1 MNDRVRVGET
11 GQQTPIP
18 RLSRPS
24 PAPELAESP
33 DLDESGRCA
42 GGEGWEEDIDD
53 GTNRMAVTPRTVTA
67 RTVTVRQ
74 RVLAILALGAYL
86 LLLVAVL
93 VFLLNNAVELVMALV
108 GLAVAVGGGWWMVTE
123 EVPRRGFGI
132 AGLIAGFVIIV
143 LAILRAATT
152 TDQGLPRIAVL
163 AALLAVAGAAARAAL
178 VPDLHALD
186 AQLAGERWRPKHP
199 VLICNPW
206 SGGGKVEEFGLLGRA
221 QELGV
226 ETVLLDHGL
235 DLEQL
240 ARDAIAGGADC
251 LGMAG
256 GDGSQALVASI
267 SIEHDIPFVCVAAG
281 TRNHF
286 ALDLGLDR
294 EDPRGSMDAFHDAV
308 ERRIDYATV
317 GDRLFVNN
325 VSLGVYAT
333 IVQQDSYRDAKRET
347 SRTLLPEMLG
357 ITAEPFDLQFTTPD
371 GIEINGAFLIMV
383 SNSPYVLGPSVDV
396 SQRRS
401 METGTLGVFA
411 VNAASGSEAAR
422 LMAASAVGLRGR
434 DPGWHEFTCESFE
447 VRSRAGSAFAG
458 VDGEALDMPTP
469 MRFLIHPRGMR
480 VLVPKWNLEV
490 TARRRARNV
499 TAGAL
504 LAVARGKSSS
514 ANVTVE
520 VSGRSGFIESL
531 ASRTRRPATSS
542 PSQSPGPLLDLI
554 PVPEVTFGQNRASS
568 RQLPH
573 RPLCETQA
581 SRIKDAEEYAVASRM
596 DGLLELGEL
605 PWLGGRAQINSLG
618 VSGFGAKRT
627 IAEQPHRLLRQEVL
641 VAPDERYPVLQP
653 APQVGG
659 ATDDEPLVAAEIAR
673 LLHRSCIGVLSTGPE
688 TLPDPLRNL
697 SGGTMFAG
705 IRNKNRHPHRL
716 QFHRG
721 SSAPLHHR
729 AKGPPGARPASD
741 LLK

>member
-1 MNDRVRVGET
+1 M
-11 GQQTPIP
+11 
-18 RLSRPS
+18 
-24 PAPELAESP
+24 
-33 DLDESGRCA
+33 
-42 GGEGWEEDIDD
+42 
-53 GTNRMAVTPRTVTA
+53 
-67 RTVTVRQ
+67 
-74 RVLAILALGAYL
+74 LAILALGAYL

-108 GLAVAVGGGWWMVTE
+108 GLAVAVGGRWWMVTE

-163 AALLAVAGAAARAAL
+163 AALLAVAGAADRAAL

-199 VLICNPW
+199 VLIYNPW

-347 SRTLLPEMLG
+347 SRALLPEMLG
-357 ITAEPFDLQFTTPD
+357 STAEPSTC
-371 GIEINGAFLIMV
+371 
-383 SNSPYVLGPSVDV
+383 SSPRPTASKSTAPSSSWCPTAHTCWV
-396 SQRRS
+396 RRS
-401 METGTLGVFA
+401 MSP
-411 VNAASGSEAAR
+411 NAAVWRPAPS
-422 LMAASAVGLRGR
+422 AS
-434 DPGWHEFTCESFE
+434 SQ
-447 VRSRAGSAFAG
+447 S
-458 VDGEALDMPTP
+458 
-469 MRFLIHPRGMR
+469 MRPQG
-480 VLVPKWNLEV
+480 
-490 TARRRARNV
+490 RRRPGSWQRRRWGCADG
-499 TAGAL
+499 TPAG
-504 LAVARGKSSS
+504 
-514 ANVTVE
+514 
-520 VSGRSGFIESL
+520 
-531 ASRTRRPATSS
+531 TSS
-542 PSQSPGPLLDLI
+542 PASP
-554 PVPEVTFGQNRASS
+554 S
-568 RQLPH
+568 R
-573 RPLCETQA
+573 
-581 SRIKDAEEYAVASRM
+581 
-596 DGLLELGEL
+596 
-605 PWLGGRAQINSLG
+605 
-618 VSGFGAKRT
+618 
-627 IAEQPHRLLRQEVL
+627 
-641 VAPDERYPVLQP
+641 
-653 APQVGG
+653 
-659 ATDDEPLVAAEIAR
+659 
-673 LLHRSCIGVLSTGPE
+673 
-688 TLPDPLRNL
+688 
-697 SGGTMFAG
+697 
-705 IRNKNRHPHRL
+705 
-716 QFHRG
+716 
-721 SSAPLHHR
+721 
-729 AKGPPGARPASD
+729 
-741 LLK
+741 